1 MTATD
6 PRAGL
11 PRTPIRGLAAMLAE
25 RLAPTATDLCP
36 ASLQAGEPI
45 DNRTASCPN
54 RPQRMN
60 SGHAKHDIS

>member
-6 PRAGL
+6 PRPA
-11 PRTPIRGLAAMLAE
+11 LAAMLAE
-25 RLAPTATDLCP
+25 RLAPTATDLCR

-45 DNRTASCPN
+45 DNRTASCLN